1 MASSATMKNDRASVP
16 LDIPALTFVKIFLAG
31 VLFLAVAKLAPLL
44 LVIALSV
51 LLAATLHPVVEWM
64 ESKKV
69 PHSAA
74 MGIVIFGIM
83 ASVIL
88 SLLFLIPEIA
98 SQVSQIGSSL
108 PQAHKDLLAKYPGGP
123 VHDVLVRLIKD
134 PEAVV
139 GGDVVKKAFSASFS
153 ALNGL
158 MEFGIFL
165 ITTIYLLIDGK
176 RTYAWLVAFLS
187 PENQRKMDQ
196 TSEEV
201 SRVIFAYVAGQ
212 AITCALVAIFTFALL
227 SFFKVPGALTL
238 ACIAAL
244 FDLLPI
250 VGFIA
255 SVVLITLM
263 ALTVAAKTALLVFA
277 CCVGYHLLEN
287 YVIVPKVYGNRMRLS
302 TLVVLLSFLIAGS
315 LAGVPGAILILP
327 LVASYPIVEK
337 IWLKKH
343 LGERVIK
350 EHAEITPV
358 EKEGRGSGKP
368 LTTPGSL

>member
-1 MASSATMKNDRASVP
+1 MKSDREAVR
-16 LDIPALTFVKIFLAG
+16 LDIPALTFIKVFVAG

-44 LVIALSV
+44 LIIALAA

-64 ESKKV
+64 ESKGV
-69 PHSAA
+69 PHWAA
-74 MGIVIFGIM
+74 MSVVVFGIL

-88 SLLFLIPEIA
+88 SLLFLIPEII
-98 SQVSQIGSSL
+98 SQIGQIGSSL
-108 PQAHKDLLAKYPGGP
+108 PQAHKDLLARFPDGP
-123 VHDVLVRLIKD
+123 IHDFLNRLIKD
-134 PEAVV
+134 PETLM
-139 GGDVVKKAFSASFS
+139 GGDVTKKAFSVSFS
-153 ALNGL
+153 ALNGV

-165 ITTIYLLIDGK
+165 ITSIYLLVDGK
-176 RTYAWLVAFLS
+176 RTYAWLLAFLNA
-187 PENQRKMDQ
+187 ENQKKMDQ
-196 TSEEV
+196 TSDEV

-212 AITCALVAIFTFALL
+212 LITCALVAVFTFSLL
-227 SFFKVPGALTL
+227 TFFKVPGALTL

-250 VGFIA
+250 IGFIA

-263 ALTVAAKTALLVFA
+263 ALTVAAKTALLVLA

-287 YVIVPKVYGNRMRLS
+287 YVIIPKVYGNRMRLS

-327 LVASYPIVEK
+327 LVASYPIIEK

-343 LGERVIK
+343 LGDRVIR

-358 EKEGRGSGKP
+358 EKEGRVTKKR
-368 LTTPGSL
+368 LATPGSL